1 MDQHRPIKAALSALA
16 IAAGLTLLAGLGTL
30 ARADLAQGET
40 RNARARLEMVV
51 EQGGTLY
58 IVEEARELL
67 AELE

>member
-1 MDQHRPIKAALSALA
+1 MTSAFR
-16 IAAGLTLLAGLGTL
+16 L